1 MAKMCFWVF
10 LSWLVML
17 ISIWIGLLSFGFRA
31 EESISMSFAVF
42 AATNIIN
49 FVPASPGGIG
59 LFEYAVVLGLGGLG
73 VQTMAA
79 KSAGLL
85 LHLIQYAALL
95 PLGTVLYLT
104 GLKKNPLKD
113 RKKSYNRAAGTG
125 AILKK

>member
-1 MAKMCFWVF
+1 MAKMCLWIF
-10 LSWLVML
+10 LSWLAML
-17 ISIWIGLLSFGFRA
+17 ISIWIGLLSFGFKA
-31 EESISMSFAVF
+31 VESIRMSLAVF

-113 RKKSYNRAAGTG
+113 REKSDNSASETG